1 MNGARSATYEKAINM
16 PLVMLA
22 IAAFASVVA
31 FMTFG
36 LRGNIGFVLELR
48 ALKLLALVQVGVAI
62 AVSTVLFQTIS
73 GNRILTPSI
82 MGLDALYLL
91 CQTVLVLILGGL
103 GFSSIDPMWKFA
115 GEVAAM
121 MALAFLLFLPMLK
134 ARIDLTLLLLSGVIL
149 GVLFRSLS
157 QLVAR
162 MIDPNDFAVLQ
173 GASFASFNSVRTDL
187 LVAGTLITCIGC
199 AVAWRARNTLD
210 VLALGAN
217 TAIGLG
223 VEWRRYVT
231 AMLLLVAA
239 LVGVSTA
246 LVGPVAFFGLLVAA
260 LGERI
265 VKTQRH
271 ALLLPAAALLAIIV
285 LVGGQAIL
293 QHMFGGAATLGM
305 IVEFIGGIIFVL
317 MLLSAGKR

>member
-1 MNGARSATYEKAINM
+1 MNRARSATYGEAINV

-22 IAAFASVVA
+22 IAALASVVA

-91 CQTVLVLILGGL
+91 CQTVLVLVLGGL
-103 GFSSIDPMWKFA
+103 GFSGIDPKWKFT
-115 GEVAAM
+115 GEVTAM

-157 QLVAR
+157 QLVTR

-187 LVAGTLITCIGC
+187 LAAAALITCIGC

-285 LVGGQAIL
+285 LVGGQAVL
-293 QHMFGGAATLGM
+293 QHILGGAATLGM
-305 IVEFIGGIIFVL
+305 IVEFIGGIVFVL